1 MPPDNVRNIMQWS
14 ELVPATIII
23 LNVMLRPGVNKT
35 DIIRRPVLFRLMLM
49 NSVRTVC
56 LTIKAVRKT
65 VREPAGRPVM
75 LTLVLRDAF
84 MQPPTAAR
92 GILLTVN
99 AVPHRPLPD
108 VRPTTALTVPVLLP
122 VPTPAVTPVI
132 VVVPIP
138 VLPDLK
144 TIPALWPDIPN
155 AVRPVTD
162 VKTVH
167 PEVLLIPELMS
178 VLPNAGLVMPVP
190 IPAGRVLNPSPVLQP
205 KIR

>member
-1 MPPDNVRNIMQWS
+1 MS
-14 ELVPATIII
+14 
-23 LNVMLRPGVNKT
+23 
-35 DIIRRPVLFRLMLM
+35 
-49 NSVRTVC
+49 
-56 LTIKAVRKT
+56 
-65 VREPAGRPVM
+65 
-75 LTLVLRDAF
+75 TLVLRDAF
-84 MQPPTAAR
+84 MQLQTAAR

-99 AVPHRPLPD
+99 VVPHRPLPD

-122 VPTPAVTPVI
+122 VPTPVVTPVI

>member
-1 MPPDNVRNIMQWS
+1 M
-14 ELVPATIII
+14 III

-35 DIIRRPVLFRLMLM
+35 DIIRRLVLFRLMLM
-49 NSVRTVC
+49 NSVRMVC

-65 VREPAGRPVM
+65 DREPAGRPVM
-75 LTLVLRDAF
+75 STLVLRDAF

-99 AVPHRPLPD
+99 VVPHRPLPD

-122 VPTPAVTPVI
+122 VPTPVVTPVI

-144 TIPALWPDIPN
+144 TIPAPWPDIPN